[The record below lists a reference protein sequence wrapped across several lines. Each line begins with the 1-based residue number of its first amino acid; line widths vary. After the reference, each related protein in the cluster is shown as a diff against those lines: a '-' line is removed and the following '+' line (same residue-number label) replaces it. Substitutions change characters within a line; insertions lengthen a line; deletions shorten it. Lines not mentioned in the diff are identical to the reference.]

1 MSKRY
6 YRMMSIEILA
16 YAYRFVYPILIMLS
30 PIFAKEYSLL
40 VMGIGLLLY
49 AAYTVI
55 GYQCRWK
62 HIFCAWQLLHRQSMT
77 PNDIRWHMIKKL
89 DVYSLFAMF
98 DVIGVVMIIIHL
110 SGLWL
115 NW

>member
-16 YAYRFVYPILIMLS
+16 FAYRYVYPILIMLS
-30 PIFAKEYSLL
+30 PIFAREYSFL
-40 VMGIGLLLY
+40 VMGIECLIY

-77 PNDIRWHMIKKL
+77 PNDIRWHMIKKS
-89 DVYSLFAMF
+89 DIYSLFAVF
-98 DVIGVVMIIIHL
+98 DVMGIGGIIVHSIFF
-110 SGLWL
+110 
-115 NW
+115 